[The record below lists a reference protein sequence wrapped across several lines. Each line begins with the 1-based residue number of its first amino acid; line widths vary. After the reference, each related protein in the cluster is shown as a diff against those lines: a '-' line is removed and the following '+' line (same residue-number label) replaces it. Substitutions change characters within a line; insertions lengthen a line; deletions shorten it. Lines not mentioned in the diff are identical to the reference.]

1 MMDLAKSYEFFQ
13 PEKCQDTIHII
24 GCGSVGATVAE
35 CLARFG
41 LKKFKLY
48 DFDVVERHN
57 IANQI
62 FTEEDVGK
70 LKTECTLEIIK
81 RINPDCEES
90 TKLFNEGYNGQKL
103 NGYVFLC
110 VDNIDLRREIVK
122 KNVSNPY
129 IKGMFD
135 FRTRLVDAQHY
146 AAAWDDPEMVKI
158 FLSSMQFTH
167 EEAKAETP
175 VSACGIDLS
184 VTPTVRIISYLGVI
198 NFINFVK
205 DGAAALKKMVLA
217 SPFTFGVDA
226 C

>member
-1 MMDLAKSYEFFQ
+1 MDLVKSYEFFQ
-13 PEKCQDTIHII
+13 PEKCTETIHII

-41 LKKFKLY
+41 LKKFRLY
-48 DFDVVERHN
+48 DFDTVEPHN
-57 IANQI
+57 LANQI
-62 FTEEDVGK
+62 FTEDHIGK
-70 LKTECTLEIIK
+70 KKTDCTLEIISK
-81 RINPDCEES
+81 INPECADS
-90 TKLFNEGYNGQKL
+90 TKLFSEGWTGQKL
-103 NGYVFLC
+103 SGYVFLC
-110 VDNIDLRREIVK
+110 VDNIDLRREIAE
-122 KNVSNPY
+122 KNVGNPY

-146 AAAWDDPEMVKI
+146 AAAWDDPEMVRV
-158 FLSSMQFTH
+158 FLSTMNFTH

-175 VSACGIDLS
+175 VSACGVGLS

-205 DGAAALKKMVLA
+205 DGAKALKRMVLA
-217 SPFTFGVDA
+217 DPFTFGVDA

>member
-1 MMDLAKSYEFFQ
+1 MDLAKSYEFFQ
-13 PEKCQDTIHII
+13 PEKCTDWIHII

-41 LKKFKLY
+41 LTKFKLY
-48 DFDVVERHN
+48 DFDIVEAHN

-62 FTEEDVGK
+62 FDESHIGRA
-70 LKTECTLEIIK
+70 KTECTLEIIS
-81 RINPDCEES
+81 RINPACRTNSKVFD
-90 TKLFNEGYNGQKL
+90 EGYVGQKL

-110 VDNIDLRREIVK
+110 VDNIDLRRQIAEG
-122 KNVSNPY
+122 NRTNPY

-146 AAAWDDPEMVKI
+146 AAAWDDPSMVET
-158 FLSSMQFTH
+158 FLSTMQFSH
-167 EEAKAETP
+167 AEAEADTP
-175 VSACGIDLS
+175 VSACHVALS

-205 DGAAALKKMVLA
+205 DGARALKKMVLA
-217 SPFTFGVDA
+217 DPFTFGLDA